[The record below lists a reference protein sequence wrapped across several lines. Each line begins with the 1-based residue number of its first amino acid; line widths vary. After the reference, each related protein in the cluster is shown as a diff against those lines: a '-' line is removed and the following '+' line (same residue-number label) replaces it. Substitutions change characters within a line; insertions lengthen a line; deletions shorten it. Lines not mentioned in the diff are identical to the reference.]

1 MLSSDTEQVDLII
14 TNSPKD
20 FLRFADH
27 VPLLY
32 IAAAPDPELASR
44 FLWCRVLQKPFHPDQ
59 LVAAVRDLTAVAV

>member
-20 FLRFADH
+20 FLRFADC

-32 IAAAPDPELASR
+32 IAAAPDAELASR

-59 LVAAVRDLTAVAV
+59 LVAAVRDLTGVEV